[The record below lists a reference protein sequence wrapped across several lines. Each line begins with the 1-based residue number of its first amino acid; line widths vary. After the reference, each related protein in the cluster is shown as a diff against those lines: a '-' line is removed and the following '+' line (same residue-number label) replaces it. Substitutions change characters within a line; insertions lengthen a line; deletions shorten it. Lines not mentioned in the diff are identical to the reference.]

1 MSSIRRKLKVNENAS
16 KNTRM
21 DLASAGV
28 LGNWR
33 PDELAHMSR
42 FDKIASLAIEEAKL
56 LGRPLD
62 TLEIGCG
69 ECWSLRVLYK
79 AYVIKKSDVIRSYY
93 GYDIDPACELENPFW
108 SNGGG
113 ELKESTWFKNFN
125 GEIRIQDL
133 TTNPILDLPDESID
147 FFWSTEVIEHMG
159 REFVPAW
166 LDEAARVMRPD
177 AIAYISTPNHDG
189 SNDKLP
195 EDHVYEWGFQELKE
209 ELERNFRI
217 EAVTGTFIQMPK
229 LKKAMHEDNY
239 TKDYDRITHTGWS
252 MEQLITLQERFGK
265 QFLRMAA
272 AVFYPEVAN
281 NCAWRLV
288 KK

>member
-1 MSSIRRKLKVNENAS
+1 MASIRKKLEENANNS

-21 DLASAGV
+21 DIASGNM

-33 PDELAHMSR
+33 PDEITHMTR
-42 FDKIASLAIEEAKL
+42 YDKISSLCIEEAKR
-56 LGRPLD
+56 LGRPID
-62 TLEIGCG
+62 VLEAGCG
-69 ECWSLRVLYK
+69 EIWVLRNLYK
-79 AYVIKKSDVIRSYY
+79 AYTVKKSDVIASYR
-93 GYDIDPACELENPFW
+93 GVDIDPACLNEKQGYSSPTGLVQD
-108 SNGGG
+108 
-113 ELKESTWFKNFN
+113 STWFKNFN

-177 AIAYISTPNHDG
+177 AIAYVSTPNHDG

-209 ELERNFRI
+209 ELERNFHI
-217 EAVTGTFIQMPK
+217 EAVTGTFMQIPK
-229 LKKAMHEDNY
+229 LRKAMSGDNY
-239 TKDYDRITHTGWS
+239 TQGGWS
-252 MEQLITLQERFGK
+252 VEQMLLLQERFGK
-265 QFLRMAA
+265 QFFRMAA
-272 AVFYPEVAN
+272 AVFYPEIAN
-281 NCAWRLV
+281 NCAWRLR

>member
-1 MSSIRRKLKVNENAS
+1 MSSIRRKLKVNENDS

-93 GYDIDPACELENPFW
+93 GYDIDPACELDNRFW

-113 ELKESTWFKNFN
+113 
-125 GEIRIQDL
+125 
-133 TTNPILDLPDESID
+133 
-147 FFWSTEVIEHMG
+147 
-159 REFVPAW
+159 
-166 LDEAARVMRPD
+166 
-177 AIAYISTPNHDG
+177 
-189 SNDKLP
+189 
-195 EDHVYEWGFQELKE
+195 ELKE

-229 LKKAMHEDNY
+229 LKKAMSQVSEMNAG
-239 TKDYDRITHTGWS
+239 GWS
-252 MEQLITLQERFGK
+252 IEQLMTLQERFGK

-272 AVFYPEVAN
+272 AVFYPEIAN

>member
-1 MSSIRRKLKVNENAS
+1 M
-16 KNTRM
+16 
-21 DLASAGV
+21 
-28 LGNWR
+28 
-33 PDELAHMSR
+33 
-42 FDKIASLAIEEAKL
+42 
-56 LGRPLD
+56 
-62 TLEIGCG
+62 
-69 ECWSLRVLYK
+69 
-79 AYVIKKSDVIRSYY
+79 
-93 GYDIDPACELENPFW
+93 
-108 SNGGG
+108 
-113 ELKESTWFKNFN
+113 
-125 GEIRIQDL
+125 
-133 TTNPILDLPDESID
+133 
-147 FFWSTEVIEHMG
+147 
-159 REFVPAW
+159 
-166 LDEAARVMRPD
+166 
-177 AIAYISTPNHDG
+177 
-189 SNDKLP
+189 P